1 MSNES
6 FYITTPIY
14 YVNDVPHIGHA
25 YTTCAADI
33 LARYHRLLGKKVLFA
48 TGTDEHGQKIEEASA
63 AQSIT
68 PRELVDRVVLRF
80 QDLWKKMEISNDDF
94 VRTTEPRHIETVK
107 SYFLNLQQ
115 KGDIYKGEYEGW
127 YCVPCETYWPENQLD
142 DRLVCPDCGRPLEKV
157 REESYFFALSHYEKP
172 LLDYFES
179 HPNFVMP
186 ESRYNEIVSFIKSGL
201 KDQSISRLGL
211 NWGIPVPG
219 DEKHSLYVWFDALIN
234 YLTVAEYGKNT
245 EKFEIFWP
253 HVYHL
258 VGKDI
263 LRFHSVLWPGM
274 LLAAHLPL
282 PQRIFA
288 HGWWTV
294 DGEKMSKSRGNV
306 VDPNLMIERYGLDRF
321 RYFIMREVSFGL
333 DGDFSEKSLVER
345 TNSDLADNFGN
356 LIHRSLNMVWKYFN
370 GKVPKPADYHEAEW
384 DALVRDILSSIT
396 FYMDKFAFAQVL
408 EHIWKLVHYCNR
420 YIDQKAPW
428 TLNKDP
434 EKRGELNQVMY
445 RLLDSSRILALMV
458 YPFIPSTALRLW
470 DQLGIPYP
478 LPSVRLGEDAIWQ
491 QSPDCFEPTTPVPL
505 FPRII

>member
-80 QDLWKKMEISNDDF
+80 QDLWKKMEISNNDF
-94 VRTTEPRHIETVK
+94 VRTTDPRHIETVK
-107 SYFLNLQQ
+107 SFFLNLQQ

-234 YLTVAEYGKNT
+234 YLTVADYEKNP
-245 EKFEIFWP
+245 EKFEVFWP
-253 HVYHL
+253 YVYHL

>member
-1 MSNES
+1 MSNEN

-33 LARYHRLLGKKVLFA
+33 LARYHRLLGKKVLFV
-48 TGTDEHGQKIEEASA
+48 TGTDEHGQKIEKASA
-63 AQSIT
+63 AQGMT
-68 PRELVDRVVLRF
+68 PQELVDRFVLRF

-107 SYFLNLQQ
+107 SFFLKLQQ

-219 DEKHSLYVWFDALIN
+219 DERHSLYVWFDALIN
-234 YLTVAEYGKNT
+234 YLTVADYEKNT

-370 GKVPKPADYHEAEW
+370 GKVPKPADYPEAEW

-408 EHIWKLVHYCNR
+408 EHIWKLVHYCNH

-428 TLNKDP
+428 TLNKDL
-434 EKRGELNQVMY
+434 ERRGELNQVMY

-458 YPFIPSTALRLW
+458 YPFMPSTALRLW

-478 LPSVRLGEDAIWQ
+478 LQSVRLGLEVIWQ

>member
-80 QDLWKKMEISNDDF
+80 QDLWKKMEISNNDF
-94 VRTTEPRHIETVK
+94 VRTTDPRHIETVK
-107 SYFLNLQQ
+107 SFFLNLQQ

-142 DRLVCPDCGRPLEKV
+142 DRLVCPGCDRPLEKV

-234 YLTVAEYGKNT
+234 YLTVADYEKNP
-245 EKFEIFWP
+245 EKFEVFWP
-253 HVYHL
+253 YVYHL